1 MKTRNK
7 VLIITGII
15 VLLCALFVFLIG
27 GWIAGWDFAGF
38 FTSSVF
44 VWICVLVGLYAV
56 VVAAYLIKDWIDN
69 KL

>member
-15 VLLCALFVFLIG
+15 TLVCSLIAFLIG
-27 GWIAGWDFAGF
+27 GWLAGWDFKEYF
-38 FTSSVF
+38 QSSSFMWVM
-44 VWICVLVGLYAV
+44 ILVGVYITAIIGIM
-56 VVAAYLIKDWIDN
+56 IKDMIT